1 MKTSRNR
8 MQFESLLSNVA
19 PLLDAEGFKRR
30 SEAFYKTVAG
40 RNMHL
45 IIDFQRSAS
54 HDYDQLKFTINLGVF
69 SSHLCKHTWGKV
81 PRPPSIWDAQI
92 QERIGF
98 LLPRRK

>member
-1 MKTSRNR
+1 

-54 HDYDQLKFTINLGVF
+54 HDYDQLKFTINLGF
-69 SSHLCKHTWGKV
+69 MQTHLGQGPQAAFDLGCPN
-81 PRPPSIWDAQI
+81 PREDWIPVTSAT
-92 QERIGF
+92 
-98 LLPRRK
+98 RRLVDPH